1 MIYNIALNNIINT
14 PREIS
19 TYPEEVRNAVSLPVF
34 KESIKKVDESQNGG
48 NKNIK
53 HVKFPEK
60 RMFFT
65 P

>member
-34 KESIKKVDESQNGG
+34 KESIKKVNEFS
-48 NKNIK
+48 KRIY
-53 HVKFPEK
+53 KFSEK
-60 RMFFT
+60 RTFFT